1 MTEPSNDLLR
11 PNQTFDTVAGRCR
24 IKRMLGS
31 GLTSEV
37 YEAELP
43 DGTRVAVKAMR
54 PNASAQGK
62 NEFIQEGPILA
73 KMNEIRNEAKP
84 LYYENEKRD
93 WRSYANVAP
102 IYYGGDRDASPPY
115 IVEELM
121 SGILLPDLLEKAGGK
136 LEEAVALDI
145 AIQLFGVIHLL
156 HHERGKTYIDL
167 KFPNLWWDSNKR
179 ALKIT
184 DWGTVEDLTDSG
196 VTRDVLRCALYLYRC
211 LSGIPIT
218 ELNGVLSS
226 DPDSHDEWK
235 NISWGLQEILLRL
248 LNPYPALR
256 KGDSDFKFQSAY
268 QVAKA
273 LNGIKE
279 GWDKKLNELWDEVQ
293 TELEDAQGED
303 KPGSKYLLYHRA
315 KTRLDI
321 AQRQTHSLTQKQ
333 ESLAKEIN
341 DGLRDIN
348 HFSRGQAL
356 YNGGSYG
363 HAKTLFTQ
371 GAWLYR
377 SAELRRWAIAARAGE
392 LSGDQYKLIKK
403 DVGDGLIAL
412 SANDYANAA
421 NAFERAYQTSSVPPL
436 KELRDESEMF
446 DLIEHAQRE
455 RLNDNYGDAATA
467 YLKAFNLFRQLDT
480 EWQQHWHYEV
490 GDLET
495 PAAEMR
501 QLRDSKGVAE
511 KAIAAAEDI
520 TEKVITPPLDYIVDK
535 DIIGKIL
542 KLLQDAVK
550 AQRGEDGLFE
560 RIQTIAQKMFDA
572 GRVEDAIQILRVGGE
587 APNPAPRAYDWRVPA
602 EIADALLVRRATAL
616 SLPLSLKFSDER
628 RVAVEIDDA
637 LARRLTAL
645 NPLPSLDFSIGRVRS
660 DLVRAICYTK
670 LQTHFEMA
678 LDADNAERAESLY
691 RIAQRI
697 NPEGVN
703 GWYQQIEYKKGKL
716 VERHRDKIK
725 DIYADAEKLLNE
737 KLGRDLL
744 DKEQMQQRVDD
755 VGLAR
760 EKLNALKTST
770 EQADLIQSIEES
782 LHRADRLIHEI
793 TNYRQSR
800 QEKTMKDIDYC
811 KNELTAL
818 KAEFE
823 KATGYLNSASAPEYL
838 KQQFRLYRIELLA
851 KSQTLLRALKEN
863 AQALEGI
870 APEQRTAEQKKQIAD
885 LKEWMPNHDKWVD
898 EQFTALGERDQ
909 LLQLAKG
916 LSEPSSKP
924 LAKYIYEAAEAAYSR
939 GDASEAKALS
949 EKIAGEYAGDEKF
962 SSLVLNID
970 HALAKALWEA
980 ENFSALKETPTSK
993 KPPKFD
999 PEILQHIGGDLAHKL
1014 PQVYWKDSPSLSY
1027 LISVEKKLKGNI
1039 DAISDEDKLAE
1050 RLRQLVWVNNLE
1062 RRAEGKPVTEK
1073 KWDGKDLSRFTNSVR
1088 GARGKKNFET
1098 QVDVAL
1104 NNISLFENPENESQR
1119 LTMGMLKEPGKPQPQ
1134 WSPLN
1139 IALGALAVIL
1149 LLVAIVGGGLIFGP
1163 MISPP
1168 PSPVPTVTL
1177 IPTAPSTP
1185 VPATIAPATNTPTPT
1200 ATATKIQATS
1210 TQTPTSTV
1218 AGLAPIQL
1226 ANVKPEI
1233 KVANATIGYELDYK
1247 EANNTVSANPPL
1259 DYTKGETANW
1269 RLPANSPLYCGGVE
1283 TGSPNFISIDLDKL
1297 PATGITQPISWTV
1310 TTKTSIKPGVYA
1322 IFVSDTA
1329 QCSAGEA
1336 KYEVKGEKR
1345 ITVFEDKTRG
1355 TATFKPSPAKDW
1367 ISLGT
1372 YLVPEEEKISITMSS
1387 VAGKTKFLALD
1398 RVLIIPLPNPVD
1410 KLAEKEKGQIF
1421 IFDDRDALDII
1432 TNQPIQQSPIN
1443 PNSLGS
1449 HYINYPPLT
1458 PTPVA
1463 EQPTATVTTG
1473 NPVTL
1478 WWDVTNVLSPGDY
1491 YVYVLYLNKNI
1502 ANPTVTIEFQET
1514 VTGSQPV
1521 SFKVARDDDN
1531 GGWFKADKEVKFTGA
1546 KTILRAKVDVSSG
1559 IDAIAFVKK

>member
-1 MTEPSNDLLR
+1 MTDPSNDLLH

-73 KMNEIRNEAKP
+73 KMNEIRAEAKP

-121 SGILLPDLLEKAGGK
+121 SGIPLPDLLEKEGGK
-136 LEEAVALDI
+136 LAEPVALDI

-167 KFPNLWWDSNKR
+167 KFPNLWWDSKTR

-196 VTRDVLRCALYLYRC
+196 ITRDVLRCALYLYRC
-211 LSGIPIT
+211 LTGIPIT

-256 KGDSDFKFQSAY
+256 KGDSDFKFQNAY

-421 NAFERAYQTSSVPPL
+421 VAFERAYQTSSVPPL
-436 KELRDESEMF
+436 KELRDESDMF
-446 DLIEHAQRE
+446 DLIAQAQRE
-455 RLNDNYGDAATA
+455 RLNNNYGDAATA

-511 KAIAAAEDI
+511 KAVAAA
-520 TEKVITPPLDYIVDK
+520 LDSK
-535 DIIGKIL
+535 NEQNIGEIL
-542 KLLQDAVK
+542 KQWRIALA
-550 AQRGEDGLFE
+550 AQRGDDGLFE
-560 RIQTIAQKMFDA
+560 KMEAQAQKMFDD

-587 APNPAPRAYDWRVPA
+587 APNRAARAHDWRVPA
-602 EIADALLVRRATAL
+602 DIADALARRATAL
-616 SLPLSLKFSDER
+616 NPLS
-628 RVAVEIDDA
+628 
-637 LARRLTAL
+637 
-645 NPLPSLDFSIGRVRS
+645 SLDSSVGRVRS
-660 DLVRAICYTK
+660 DLIRAICFTK
-670 LQTHFEMA
+670 LQAHFEMA
-678 LDADNAERAESLY
+678 LDADNPERAESLY

-697 NPEGVN
+697 NPESVN
-703 GWYQQIEYKKGKL
+703 GWYQQIEHKKAEL

-725 DIYADAEKLLNE
+725 DVYADAEKLLDE
-737 KLGRDLL
+737 KLGRDPLEAQL
-744 DKEQMQQRVDD
+744 QERMKNAERAIQ
-755 VGLAR
+755 
-760 EKLNALKTST
+760 KLNALKTST
-770 EQADLIQSIEES
+770 EQSDLIQSIEES
-782 LHRADRLIHEI
+782 LHRADRLIQEI
-793 TNYRQSR
+793 ANYRQSR

-811 KNELTAL
+811 KNELTSL

-838 KQQFRLYRIELLA
+838 QQQFRLYRFELLA
-851 KSQTLLRALKEN
+851 KSQTLLRALKES

-870 APEQRTAEQKKQIAD
+870 APEQRTAEQKKQIAE

-909 LLQLAKG
+909 LWNLAKG

-924 LAKYIYEAAEAAYSR
+924 LAKYIYEAMESAYTR
-939 GDASEAKALS
+939 GNASEAKALS

-962 SSLVLNID
+962 ASLVLNIN
-970 HALAKALWEA
+970 HALKKALWEA
-980 ENFSALKETPTSK
+980 ENFSALKETPASK

-999 PEILQHIGGDLAHKL
+999 SDILQHIGGDLAHKL

-1027 LISVEKKLKGNI
+1027 LISVEEKLKENSR
-1039 DAISDEDKLAE
+1039 AISKEVEERLERNLDTKSDIDRLAE
-1050 RLRQLVWVNNLE
+1050 RLRQLVWVNNLKRHAQGE
-1062 RRAEGKPVTEK
+1062 SGVVEKSWKNLPLFAQLIGNALSKKNLTTQTVDSALKTVPLLEDSQKEAEKLTAGMIRVSEK
-1073 KWDGKDLSRFTNSVR
+1073 SGAKEKEEDGK
-1088 GARGKKNFET
+1088 GK
-1098 QVDVAL
+1098 APWY
-1104 NNISLFENPENESQR
+1104 S
-1119 LTMGMLKEPGKPQPQ
+1119 
-1134 WSPLN
+1134 SP
-1139 IALGALAVIL
+1139 IVKW
-1149 LLVAIVGGGLIFGP
+1149 VGGIGAGIVVVGIVLVIV
-1163 MISPP
+1163 MKAMLPP
-1168 PSPVPTVTL
+1168 PTPIPSLTVTSVAVATVSTAT
-1177 IPTAPSTP
+1177 PTPTLTPTNTKAP
-1185 VPATIAPATNTPTPT
+1185 INTPTPET
-1200 ATATKIQATS
+1200 PAK
-1210 TQTPTSTV
+1210 TPTHTPAPTL

-1247 EANNTVSANPPL
+1247 ESNNTVIANPPL
-1259 DYTKGETANW
+1259 DYTKGENANW

-1283 TGSPNFISIDLDKL
+1283 TGSPNFISVNLENL
-1297 PATGITQPISWTV
+1297 PATGVTQPISWTV
-1310 TTKTSIKPGVYA
+1310 TTKTSLKPGVYA
-1322 IFVSDTA
+1322 FFVSDTN

-1336 KYEVKGEKR
+1336 KYDVKGEKR

-1367 ISLGT
+1367 ISLGI
-1372 YLVPEEEKISITMSS
+1372 YLVLEEEKISITMYS

-1398 RVLIIPLPNPVD
+1398 RVLIVPLPSPVD
-1410 KLAEKEKGQIF
+1410 ELLKAEKGQIF
-1421 IFDDRDALDII
+1421 IFDDREASGSTTSQNFIDPTTLS
-1432 TNQPIQQSPIN
+1432 TTLGNYYIN
-1443 PNSLGS
+1443 PS
-1449 HYINYPPLT
+1449 P
-1458 PTPVA
+1458 PTPA
-1463 EQPTATVTTG
+1463 PAGEGTSQPLPITG
-1473 NPVTL
+1473 KPVTL
-1478 WWDVTNVLSPGDY
+1478 SWDVTNVLSPGSYD
-1491 YVYVLYLNKNI
+1491 VHVLYTANKAT
-1502 ANPTVTIEFQET
+1502 ANATVTIEWQQ
-1514 VTGSQPV
+1514 GDNPLI
-1521 SFKVARDDDN
+1521 SFKATRADS
-1531 GGWFKADKEVKFTGA
+1531 GWSRATEAVVFTGT
-1546 KTILRAKVDVSSG
+1546 KTFLRAVVEVTSG